1 MIPAYFNTTNRQKSF
16 MNLRTFFIADS
27 KSPVLM
33 QPRNGSLNNP
43 AIYPQTTAV
52 FGSTLCQDRFDSF
65 LSKFLTMRFRVITS
79 ISKNSVRLASGTPSF
94 ACYRRNTI
102 KQWQQLCNI
111 MPISSG
117 QFNRQRKSVAI
128 CYQMMFR
135 AFFAAVRRIWAGFC
149 PPKTA
154 RTEDESTMAREKSIW
169 SAWFSLSRRLWC
181 ILSHTP
187 AFCQSRNLLQQ
198 VMPQPQP
205 ISLGRSSHPIPV
217 LSTNKIPVSASL
229 SETGFRP
236 GYLKFLFLFGRIGS
250 IISHNL
256 SSSIGFA
263 MSNLLVFWLLLLS
276 AIKLIYLSFC

>member
-1 MIPAYFNTTNRQKSF
+1 MD
-16 MNLRTFFIADS
+16 LRTFFIADS

-43 AIYPQTTAV
+43 AIYSQTTAV
-52 FGSTLCQDRFDSF
+52 FGSTFCQDRFDSF
-65 LSKFLTMRFRVITS
+65 MTKFLTMRFRIITS
-79 ISKNSVRLASGTPSF
+79 ISKNTVRLASRATSF

-111 MPISSG
+111 MPVSSG
-117 QFNRQRKSVAI
+117 QFNCQRKSVAI

-135 AFFAAVRRIWAGFC
+135 AFFAAVRRVWAGFC

-169 SAWFSLSRRLWC
+169 SAWCSLSRRLWC

-198 VMPQPQP
+198 VIPQPQP
-205 ISLGRSSHPIPV
+205 ISLGMSSHPIPV
-217 LSTNKIPVSASL
+217 LSTNKIPVRASL

-236 GYLKFLFLFGRIGS
+236 GYLNLLFFFGSIGS

-256 SSSIGFA
+256 SSSIGLA
-263 MSNLLVFWLLLLS
+263 MSNLLVFWLLMLS
-276 AIKLIYLSFC
+276 DIRVDFLSFC